1 MRDHDIK
8 VPSADEVIS
17 ALERILAS
25 SGLSPDSRRTSLLRH
40 IVNQAV
46 AGRPERLTGKA
57 IAFDVFGRGADFD
70 ALNDSI
76 VRTEARR
83 VRHVLNSY
91 YVGPGSH
98 DPIRISIP
106 KGTYVPKF
114 ERGPAGALAGDN
126 QGGGEQTR
134 PDAVSGTAGPAA
146 PVTSASPGLEAG
158 SSIRPRITRN
168 IGFAVVVVASIL
180 AMVTASLWWNLR
192 ASDAR
197 ATAISTPAV
206 LVRPFKPAGD
216 DALVGILAEGL
227 TVRLIADLMKFPDFR
242 LYTFDSSILRSES
255 GDIPDGADIDYVV
268 TGSVRGDAEFLS
280 VVVQIVDVS
289 DSRVLWSDV
298 FSRAPDARWLFRLE
312 EEISG
317 RIANVIAHPYG
328 IIRTEVASGIED
340 ISHAAGMESF
350 ACVMRAYSYR
360 FTNRSAAYPQ
370 IRECLEEAVL
380 QDPDYAEAWA
390 MLAFLRLDGIR
401 FGYDEVSGDK
411 MDAAFAAVRAAAAR
425 ALILDPES
433 EQALKALS
441 TMEFYAGNYEES
453 SRLARQAVDLN
464 PNDPD
469 ALGQLGW
476 RLIAR
481 AHFDEGLPYL
491 EQAISRSVRPPPW
504 YFQAIAAERM
514 MRGDMPGM
522 LAAAEQAEADGS
534 SPSAAFLAIAQ
545 AGVGETEAAL
555 ATVGVM
561 AERWPLLGSD
571 PARALSMHHVHE
583 SIIEAMIAGLRNAGW
598 KPEAPVDGAE
608 SSATDP

>member
-1 MRDHDIK
+1 
-8 VPSADEVIS
+8 
-17 ALERILAS
+17 
-25 SGLSPDSRRTSLLRH
+25 
-40 IVNQAV
+40 
-46 AGRPERLTGKA
+46 
-57 IAFDVFGRGADFD
+57 
-70 ALNDSI
+70 
-76 VRTEARR
+76 
-83 VRHVLNSY
+83 
-91 YVGPGSH
+91 
-98 DPIRISIP
+98 
-106 KGTYVPKF
+106 
-114 ERGPAGALAGDN
+114 
-126 QGGGEQTR
+126 
-134 PDAVSGTAGPAA
+134 
-146 PVTSASPGLEAG
+146 
-158 SSIRPRITRN
+158 
-168 IGFAVVVVASIL
+168 VVASIL
-180 AMVTASLWWNLR
+180 AMVAASLWWTFR
-192 ASDAR
+192 TGDAR
-197 ATAISTPAV
+197 ANALSTPAV

-216 DALVGILAEGL
+216 DAIVGVLAEGL

-242 LYTFDSSILRSES
+242 LYAFDSSILESES

-268 TGSVRGDAEFLS
+268 TGSVRGDADLLS

-298 FSRAPDARWLFRLE
+298 FSKAPDARWLSRLE

-317 RIANVIAHPYG
+317 RIATVIAHPYG

-340 ISHAAGMESF
+340 SSHAAGMDSF

-370 IRECLEEAVL
+370 VRECLEEAVL

-411 MDAAFAAVRAAAAR
+411 MAAAFAAVRAAAAR
-425 ALILDPES
+425 ALILDPENV
-433 EQALKALS
+433 QALKALS
-441 TMEFYAGNYEES
+441 TLEFYAGNYDES

-514 MRGDMPGM
+514 MRGDMRGM
-522 LAAAEQAEADGS
+522 LAPQSGRRLTARPRVRHS
-534 SPSAAFLAIAQ
+534 SRLRRPAWVRRRRRWQQSA
-545 AGVGETEAAL
+545 
-555 ATVGVM
+555 
-561 AERWPLLGSD
+561 
-571 PARALSMHHVHE
+571 
-583 SIIEAMIAGLRNAGW
+583 
-598 KPEAPVDGAE
+598 
-608 SSATDP
+608 

>member
-1 MRDHDIK
+1 
-8 VPSADEVIS
+8 
-17 ALERILAS
+17 
-25 SGLSPDSRRTSLLRH
+25 
-40 IVNQAV
+40 
-46 AGRPERLTGKA
+46 
-57 IAFDVFGRGADFD
+57 
-70 ALNDSI
+70 
-76 VRTEARR
+76 
-83 VRHVLNSY
+83 
-91 YVGPGSH
+91 
-98 DPIRISIP
+98 
-106 KGTYVPKF
+106 
-114 ERGPAGALAGDN
+114 
-126 QGGGEQTR
+126 
-134 PDAVSGTAGPAA
+134 
-146 PVTSASPGLEAG
+146 
-158 SSIRPRITRN
+158 
-168 IGFAVVVVASIL
+168 VVASIL
-180 AMVTASLWWNLR
+180 AMVAASLWWTFR
-192 ASDAR
+192 AGDAR
-197 ATAISTPAV
+197 ANALSTPAV

-227 TVRLIADLMKFPDFR
+227 TARLIADLMRFPDFR
-242 LYTFDSSILRSES
+242 LYTFDSSILGSEP

-268 TGSVRGDAEFLS
+268 SGSVRGDADLVS
-280 VVVQIVDVS
+280 VVVQLVDVS

-298 FSRAPDARWLFRLE
+298 FSKAPDARWLSRLE

-340 ISHAAGMESF
+340 RSHAAGLDSF

-401 FGYDEVSGDK
+401 FGYDKVSGTD
-411 MDAAFAAVRAAAAR
+411 MADAFAAVRAAAAR
-425 ALILDPES
+425 ALLLDPEN

-441 TMEFYAGNYEES
+441 TLEFYAGNYEEG

-504 YFQAIAAERM
+504 YFQAIAVERM
-514 MRGDMPGM
+514 MRGDMRGM
-522 LAAAEQAEADGS
+522 LAAAEQANADGS
-534 SPSAAFLAIAQ
+534 APSAALLAIAQ
-545 AGVGETEAAL
+545 GGVGEKEEAL

-571 PARALSMHHVHE
+571 PARALSIHHVHE

-598 KPEAPVDGAE
+598 KPEAPVDGAGDTMTG